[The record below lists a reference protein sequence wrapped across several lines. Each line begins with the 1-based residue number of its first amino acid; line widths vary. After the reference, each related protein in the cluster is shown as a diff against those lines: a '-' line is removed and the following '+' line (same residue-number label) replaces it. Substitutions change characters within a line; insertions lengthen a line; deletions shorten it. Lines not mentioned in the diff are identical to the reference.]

1 MKKMTDNLYFKNG
14 TVWYNC
20 KLLQRVGNSVEVDFI
35 EKYDR
40 IIAKKQINKIYGI
53 VITDFDTT
61 KTTIARSIN
70 TASFKSVKNLEK
82 IEYVNIKMKGS
93 DNLISQ
99 IKYTEQKEAIKETKP
114 LFEKLNYPNYM
125 NGLGLYSQTEM
136 LNIFDQKDKISES
149 DKILYYYS
157 KRKHAVPECLMNGYG
172 LASMSQGDYG
182 FGALILVTELVG
194 TIIIS
199 SSLDPG
205 VRTVGYV
212 FLGAG
217 GIAGIIRPI
226 VYSSNY
232 NNALK
237 IGLEIN
243 YEF

>member
-1 MKKMTDNLYFKNG
+1 
-14 TVWYNC
+14 
-20 KLLQRVGNSVEVDFI
+20 
-35 EKYDR
+35 
-40 IIAKKQINKIYGI
+40 
-53 VITDFDTT
+53 
-61 KTTIARSIN
+61 
-70 TASFKSVKNLEK
+70 
-82 IEYVNIKMKGS
+82 
-93 DNLISQ
+93 
-99 IKYTEQKEAIKETKP
+99 
-114 LFEKLNYPNYM
+114 M

-194 TIIIS
+194 TIILS

-217 GIAGIIRPI
+217 VVSGIIRPI
-226 VYSSNY
+226 VYSSKY